1 MFAQHV
7 KIVVHNVITNR
18 HNNGVSS
25 LLKTVPAFHT
35 DGCSNQGR
43 YDMNPYCLRTKRD
56 YKFEIKHVPILS
68 EDKQKLNFEIIDVP
82 IKSGDTQINM
92 ANVPT
97 ASLPYI

>member
-1 MFAQHV
+1 M
-7 KIVVHNVITNR
+7 
-18 HNNGVSS
+18 S
-25 LLKTVPAFHT
+25 
-35 DGCSNQGR
+35 
-43 YDMNPYCLRTKRD
+43 PYCLRTKRD

-97 ASLPYI
+97 ASLPYIINIFATANNFLERVRKMKVMKHYTSTLLRMCSYCLRTT